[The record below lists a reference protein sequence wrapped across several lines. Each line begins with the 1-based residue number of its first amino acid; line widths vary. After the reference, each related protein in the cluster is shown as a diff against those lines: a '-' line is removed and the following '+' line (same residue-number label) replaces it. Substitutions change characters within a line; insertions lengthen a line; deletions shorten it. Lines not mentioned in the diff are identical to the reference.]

1 MFLQELSNFMQD
13 LSSLTNAVVFS
24 GLIGM
29 AGIFVWIGFV
39 IYLKIKWLRI
49 LEDKLDE
56 GVRFYSLNIF
66 LAGQG
71 VLQYATIF
79 LSKFHAKRYGM
90 LEKRDDVPKHIQRLF
105 IFSFIWFMT
114 SGLLMVAS
122 FIVFKNY
129 IRPE

>member
-1 MFLQELSNFMQD
+1 MQD

-56 GVRFYSLNIF
+56 GDRFYSLNIF

-79 LSKFHAKRYGM
+79 LSKFYAKRYGM

>member
-1 MFLQELSNFMQD
+1 MQD
-13 LSSLTNAVVFS
+13 LSSFTNAVVFS

-56 GVRFYSLNIF
+56 GDRFYSLNIF